1 MDPKLA
7 VHDRV
12 LIEPRRMH
20 GEGIDHEHMLDF
32 IKAEGLFASSARL
45 ALACAG
51 VLPLG
56 EAKRVVHFSRAYSD
70 GLAGR
75 EAFETSTFDAL
86 AQMDRKDA
94 NIAASFAL
102 AFPRYQSVN

>member
-32 IKAEGLFASSARL
+32 IKAEGLS
-45 ALACAG
+45 
-51 VLPLG
+51 P
-56 EAKRVVHFSRAYSD
+56 
-70 GLAGR
+70 
-75 EAFETSTFDAL
+75 
-86 AQMDRKDA
+86 
-94 NIAASFAL
+94 AAHG
-102 AFPRYQSVN
+102 